1 MVVEPLIVKS
11 PPTVKFLAIVTSCGS
26 PTCKDVLFK
35 EAVSVTSTSL
45 VVPFISKVSVLVS
58 NVSVVLPF
66 PTANVV
72 ELLPTAIGS
81 QVEVILSFNIY
92 KVSLDST

>member
-1 MVVEPLIVKS
+1 
-11 PPTVKFLAIVTSCGS
+11 
-26 PTCKDVLFK
+26 
-35 EAVSVTSTSL
+35 
-45 VVPFISKVSVLVS
+45 VSVLVS